1 MFTGIVETVG
11 TIKKLEQLDDI
22 WILEISVDADFS
34 IDLKQGAS
42 VSVNGICLTFIDTP
56 SNLLR
61 FDVVKETYDRTNL
74 AFLDKG
80 DLVNLERSLSF
91 GDEVGGHLVSGHIHC
106 MGKVIK
112 QQCDNRSTDL
122 LIDLEN
128 NDTSYLFEK
137 GYIAINGCSLT
148 LGEIEFNAFYLHLI
162 PETLKVT
169 NLSEISEGDY
179 LNIEFE
185 QSTVATVETVKKHL
199 KSPHNF

>member
-11 TIKKLEQLDDI
+11 TIEKLEQLDDI

-148 LGEIEFNAFYLHLI
+148 LGEIEFNSFYLHLI
-162 PETLKVT
+162 PETLNVT

>member
-11 TIKKLEQLDDI
+11 TIEKLEQLDDI

-148 LGEIEFNAFYLHLI
+148 LGEIEFNSFYLHLI
-162 PETLKVT
+162 PETLNVT
-169 NLSEISEGDY
+169 NLSEVSEGDY

-185 QSTVATVETVKKHL
+185 QSTVATVETVKKIL
-199 KSPHNF
+199 KSPYNF

>member
-199 KSPHNF
+199 KSPYNF

>member
-112 QQCDNRSTDL
+112 QQCNNRSTDL

>member
-11 TIKKLEQLDDI
+11 TIEKLEQLDDI

-112 QQCDNRSTDL
+112 QQCGNRSTDL

-199 KSPHNF
+199 KSPYNF

>member
-42 VSVNGICLTFIDTP
+42 VAVNGICLTFIDTP

-199 KSPHNF
+199 KSPYNF

>member
-11 TIKKLEQLDDI
+11 TIEKLEQLDDI

-112 QQCDNRSTDL
+112 QQCNNRSTDL

-199 KSPHNF
+199 KSPYNF